1 VGEAADGSAA
11 LRTIETL
18 APDLVFLDIQMP
30 EMSGFEVLARL
41 ARRPRIIFATAHDE
55 FAVRAFEEQALD
67 YLLKPIEP
75 ARLARALS
83 RLGEPV
89 EARLDRLLEAV
100 ERGHARPGRIAVR
113 QGTRIALVDPAT
125 VVFVRAEDKYSVL
138 HTADREHV
146 LDKTLEE
153 LQRTLD
159 PDVFV
164 RIHRSAI
171 ININFVKDLAAEDGR
186 YLVTLAD
193 PPSTRIYASRSG
205 ARALRERLRL

>member
-1 VGEAADGSAA
+1 V
-11 LRTIETL
+11 RTIEAL

-30 EMSGFEVLARL
+30 EMSGFEVLSRL
-41 ARRPRIIFATAHDE
+41 VRRPRIIFATAHDE

-83 RLGEPV
+83 RLGDPV
-89 EARLDRLLEAV
+89 GARLDRLLEAV

-113 QGTRIALVDPAT
+113 QGSRIALVDPAA

-159 PDVFV
+159 PDTFV

-171 ININFVKDLAAEDGR
+171 ININFVKDLTAQDGR

-193 PPSTRIYASRSG
+193 SASTRIYASRAG